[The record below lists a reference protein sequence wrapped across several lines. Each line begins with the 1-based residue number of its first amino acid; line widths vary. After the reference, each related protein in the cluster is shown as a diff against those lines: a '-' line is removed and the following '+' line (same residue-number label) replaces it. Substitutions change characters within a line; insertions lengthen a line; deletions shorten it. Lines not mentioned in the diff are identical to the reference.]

1 MVVINM
7 QHIEKSD
14 CEHLV
19 RGDAAASQVCIVA
32 VLLPPAAYRWCSE

>member
-19 RGDAAASQVCIVA
+19 RGDAASQVCIVA
-32 VLLPPAAYRWCSE
+32 VLLPPAARWCSE